1 MGLSCRTTCLQ
12 GPERAVPVSRAETP
26 GETKQKKGNVIS
38 GPEPESTEGAGL
50 WGEAGAWHVLPLSV
64 AGGGGAL
71 GGVGAPGGGLC
82 VVWGLWL
89 RLAQG

>member
-1 MGLSCRTTCLQ
+1 MPG
-12 GPERAVPVSRAETP
+12 SRAETP
-26 GETKQKKGNVIS
+26 GETKQRKEMSSQALSLNPRRVLAS
-38 GPEPESTEGAGL
+38 GER
-50 WGEAGAWHVLPLSV
+50 HVLQLSV
-64 AGGGGAL
+64 AGGVGAL